1 MPAAK
6 RALRSPIAI
15 AALTGALLLG
25 AAAPAA
31 AGAPRI
37 ADVDCIR
44 SCADGGQPRGGSLL
58 LVRGSAFDLV
68 STAWFFGGDG
78 RKDDRRGRVGRPD
91 GDELRV
97 RVPWEAEPGDLAL
110 GTRDGL
116 LSRSVRVRLAR
127 VPIVSRYRCLRSC
140 AARKRVRQGSL
151 VLVKGLRLRGVTGVT
166 FKGGVRI
173 ADDRPTPRVSA
184 QRYRSFRVRVPSG
197 ASTGP
202 FAAVEGDGEASPD
215 RRMKIAPSATFPV
228 RGRHDY
234 GSSGSGF
241 GAGRDGHSHQGQ
253 DVFARCG
260 TRLMAVRGGKVRYA
274 GYHSAA
280 GNYIVVDGSRP
291 NWDYVYMHLRRR
303 PLYRTGQR
311 VAAGARIGEVGE
323 TGNASGCHLHFELWS
338 APGWYEGGE
347 PFDPLPYLRAWERT
361 S

>member
-1 MPAAK
+1 MLT
-6 RALRSPIAI
+6 RPIVI
-15 AALTGALLLG
+15 AALALAALL
-25 AAAPAA
+25 AAAPPAA
-31 AGAPRI
+31 ARTPRI
-37 ADVDCIR
+37 GDVECIR

-58 LVRGSAFDLV
+58 LVRGRGLELV
-68 STAWFFGGDG
+68 STAWFFGGEG

-91 GDELRV
+91 GDQVRV
-97 RVPWEAEPGDLAL
+97 RVPWEAEAGDLVL

-116 LSRSVRVRLAR
+116 LSRSVAVHLAR
-127 VPIVSRYRCLRSC
+127 VPIVSRYRCVRSC
-140 AARKRVRQGSL
+140 AARRRVRQGSL
-151 VLVKGLRLRGVTGVT
+151 VLVKGVRLGRVTGVT
-166 FKGGVRI
+166 FRGGVRI
-173 ADDRPTPRVSA
+173 ADDRPTPHVSD

-202 FAAVEGDGEASPD
+202 FAAVEGDGETSPD
-215 RRMKIAPSATFPV
+215 RRMRIAPSAIFPV
-228 RGRHDY
+228 RGRHDF

-260 TRLMAVRGGKVRYA
+260 TRLVAVRGGKARYA

-280 GNYIVVDGSRP
+280 GNYLVIDGRRP
-291 NWDYVYMHLRRR
+291 NWDYVYMHLRSR

-311 VAAGARIGEVGE
+311 VAAGAKIGEVGE
-323 TGNASGCHLHFELWS
+323 TGNARGCHLHFELWS

-347 PFDPLPYLRAWERT
+347 PFDPLPYLRAWDRT